1 MDSFGHYSEFAED
14 KLIFQHINAGD
25 DHSANTLLKKLHGRP
40 AIFAG
45 KVYLRD
51 WTDKAEEI
59 PDAELRF
66 IRLGWDK
73 YYSANYLDAAKNFIE
88 AIEVGNVWLSWSCL
102 GLGKVLSDLGR
113 WLESRN
119 WLLASLK
126 YSREQNDYYRMA
138 ECYGSLGEVFFRTG
152 NYQVALEMFSLD
164 KQILP
169 PGSSFR
175 YRLENY
181 MAITSGR
188 LGAYEIA
195 TQALWQSY
203 FGALNSNP
211 TSSWYSLASLFTLS
225 VFRTDSNLFDR
236 LSMVSPPSDCPYID
250 MPKAFIEVAKAYW
263 HLKESDSSQAG
274 NCLEKAASFFSSR
287 YPVETLWVRTLM
299 CRFVSKNH
307 SPYSTAPWI
316 DNDFVI
322 NISPLSP
329 GLVDRRL
336 AEIPIQNQTF
346 FQFGDMASCEDPFEK
361 WKYFLV

>member
-1 MDSFGHYSEFAED
+1 MDNSGHYLDFAED
-14 KLIFQHINAGD
+14 KLIFQHINSGD
-25 DHSANTLLKKLHGRP
+25 DHAANSLLKNLQGRP
-40 AIFAG
+40 AKFAG

-66 IRLGWDK
+66 IRIGWEK
-73 YYSANYLDAAKNFIE
+73 YYSASYLDAAKQFID
-88 AIEVGNVWLSWSCL
+88 AIEVGNAWLSWSCL

-113 WLESRN
+113 WLESRD
-119 WLLASLK
+119 WLLASLR
-126 YSREQNDYYRMA
+126 YAREQNDYYRMA

-181 MAITSGR
+181 IAITSGR
-188 LGAYEIA
+188 LGANEIA
-195 TQALWQSY
+195 TQALWQAY
-203 FGALNSNP
+203 FGALGSNP
-211 TSSWYSLASLFTLS
+211 ISSWYSLASLFTLS
-225 VFRTDSNLFDR
+225 VFSRDSNLFGR
-236 LSMVSPPSDCPYID
+236 LSIVSQPSDCPYIE

-263 HLKESDSSQAG
+263 HLKEGDPTQAG
-274 NCLEKAASFFSSR
+274 NCLEKAVSFFSTR
-287 YPVETLWVRTLM
+287 YPVETLWARALM
-299 CRFVSKNH
+299 CRFVSKNP
-307 SPYSTAPWI
+307 STSLTAPWI
-316 DNDFVI
+316 DNGFVI
-322 NISPLSP
+322 YISPRSP

-336 AEIPIQNQTF
+336 VGIPIQHQTF

-361 WKYFLV
+361 WKYFLI